1 MIADAPQLLTSWSN
15 FYVIIGS
22 TAGALIGL
30 QFVVIALIANTELA
44 GSNLEIRAFGTPTIV
59 HFCFVLL
66 IAGIVNVPW
75 HALLGVAICLRVCGA
90 FGVGYIVVVIR
101 HAYRQTGYSP
111 DKGDWFWY
119 VDAPLVAYATLL
131 VTGLTFRTH
140 PATSLFVVAGAALAL
155 LFAGI
160 HNAWDT
166 VTYVAM
172 KPRGR
177 SRQENEN

>member
-1 MIADAPQLLTSWSN
+1 MIADASQLLTSWTN

-22 TAGALIGL
+22 SAGALIGL
-30 QFVVIALIANTELA
+30 QFVVIALIADSDLA
-44 GSNLEIRAFGTPTIV
+44 GSTLEIRAFGTPTIV

-75 HALLGVAICLRVCGA
+75 RALLGVAICLRACGA

-101 HAYRQTGYSP
+101 HAYRQKGYSP

-119 VDAPLVAYATLL
+119 VDAPLVAYTTLL
-131 VTGLTFRTH
+131 ADSFWFRSH
-140 PATSLFVVAGAALAL
+140 PAGALFVVAGAGLAL
-155 LFAGI
+155 LFVGI

-166 VTYVAM
+166 VTYVAT

-177 SRQENEN
+177 SRQEKEN